1 MALNSKNIGTTTFV
15 VTFAL
20 FMTEA
25 IMHYNLG
32 RKDAD
37 PEEDEGFLP
46 PTKTMIK
53 LGLIV
58 GAFSVING
66 IVIKD
71 LTSD

>member
-1 MALNSKNIGTTTFV
+1 VILNKKNIGTTTAV

-25 IMHYNLG
+25 IMHYNMG
-32 RKDAD
+32 KEEID
-37 PEEDEGFLP
+37 PEDKGFLP
-46 PTKTMIK
+46 PPKTFIK

-58 GAFSVING
+58 AAFSVING
-66 IVIKD
+66 VVIKD